1 MVWNGQHV
9 PRVVPSPQ
17 ELSQLPAAILAAE
30 IVNIEAVLANRYNPN
45 GTFSELV
52 DRVEIMGKR
61 VENVWWADITRYR
74 AALYAAQKIQA
85 VEGPT
90 GGIGLL
96 NVRFHGDPFS
106 GGCRERGGY

>member
-1 MVWNGQHV
+1 MSWNGQHV
-9 PRVVPSPQ
+9 PRVVPTPQ
-17 ELSQLPAAILAAE
+17 ELSQLPAAILASE
-30 IVNIEAVLANRYNPN
+30 IVNIEAVLSNRYAPN

-52 DRVEIMGKR
+52 DEVEILGRHEKR
-61 VENVWWADITRYR
+61 VLWADVTRYR

-96 NVRFHGDPFS
+96 NVRFHGGPFS